1 MTTLEVQPDTGE
13 VTVLMSEDE
22 ARDITLK
29 IKQYAG
35 VLCSLVKEAH
45 EKQAWRALGYATWA
59 AYCKA
64 EFNIGKSRSYQLV
77 KYAEVIALGSDTS
90 GLPESTIVD
99 SLPEGRA
106 RGLDRAEL
114 ADMLEDAYESLP
126 EDATINTRRE
136 LFDAVLAQLTGDQGE
151 PSDVDDKDDGS
162 SSPSGPE
169 ETPATPPVQDP
180 GKAGADT
187 PSDAAATGC
196 TDADIPASGAGSDG
210 GEAVP
215 PTAPPV
221 ATLPADWRTRLAN
234 AAYLLGCPADLLR
247 DALDGDDRA
256 DLEALHA
263 HLTLV
268 LEQS

>member
-1 MTTLEVQPDTGE
+1 M
-13 VTVLMSEDE
+13 
-22 ARDITLK
+22 
-29 IKQYAG
+29 
-35 VLCSLVKEAH
+35 LCSLVKEAH

-162 SSPSGPE
+162 SSPSEPQQPP
-169 ETPATPPVQDP
+169 PAAAPDP
-180 GKAGADT
+180 GNAGADT

-196 TDADIPASGAGSDG
+196 TDADIPASGAEG
-210 GEAVP
+210 GGVTEPATVTP
-215 PTAPPV
+215 PTLP
-221 ATLPADWRTRLAN
+221 TLPSLARALAVAEESAPRCVTLADQNAESFLRLDPAEVAGSLTDTTREIVCAHLDDLADWLHRFDQAMKEQN
-234 AAYLLGCPADLLR
+234 A
-247 DALDGDDRA
+247 
-256 DLEALHA
+256 
-263 HLTLV
+263 
-268 LEQS
+268 